1 MTRGVLPA
9 LVVVFA
15 LAAVAYPPLSM
26 PAAIAVLLVGI
37 RLRGRARGLVLGL
50 GGPLALVAFTRF
62 VVLWAV
68 PNIVGSGQKGAEEKA
83 LSRLREIAWAERR
96 ARGAS
101 SRYLPLAG
109 LWGAPARPLQGAF
122 QTAGPDALRAEGY
135 LFSADVSPDGQRF
148 VAYAW
153 PVEAHGGQR
162 LFVTDERERF
172 CVRET
177 AAPYG
182 LERPP
187 APDAALDSAG
197 ELSCTD
203 RAGLARDGGR
213 WMPYRRRRG
222 R

>member
-1 MTRGVLPA
+1 MASGVLPG
-9 LVVVFA
+9 LVVLFA
-15 LAAVAYPPLSM
+15 LCAVLYPPLSM
-26 PAAIAVLLVGI
+26 PAAIGVLLVGI

-50 GGPLALVAFTRF
+50 GGPLALVAFGRF

-96 ARGAS
+96 AHAAA
-101 SRYLPLAG
+101 SRYLPLAQ
-109 LWGAPARPLQGAF
+109 LFGAPGRPLQGAF
-122 QTAGPDALRAEGY
+122 QAAGPDALKAEGY
-135 LFSADVSPDGQRF
+135 LFSADASPDGQRF

-153 PVEAHGGQR
+153 PVEEHGGHH

-177 AAPYG
+177 GAPYG
-182 LERPP
+182 PTRPP
-187 APDAALDSAG
+187 APDAALDAAG

-203 RAGLARDGGR
+203 RAAVARDGAR
-213 WMPYRRRRG
+213 WLPYRRRRG